1 MSNYIST
8 QSKIMGMVRYF
19 AKLNRN
25 IGLFDTIGSVFKPL
39 DLNKQDKELWVLISN
54 HSIENKWDAFHY
66 IVGEEYANKIAQ
78 TAYSFQDEKNCRFF
92 LPRMY
97 VKKMNDDKQHH
108 HYTVGI
114 CVSKPALLCQYISC
128 VKYAYGLSTYGDKV
142 NFEIDSHT
150 DDIEDFKKIYSQF
163 EEQVKLNEKELAR
176 YSLLKK
182 KYDIYLKKQEINKDF
197 C

>member
-1 MSNYIST
+1 MILWFFNE
-8 QSKIMGMVRYF
+8 
-19 AKLNRN
+19 N
-25 IGLFDTIGSVFKPL
+25 IGLFDTMGGGFKPL

-54 HSIENKWDAFHY
+54 HFSEECLDDY
-66 IVGEEYANKIAQ
+66 CIVSEEYSKKVTH

-128 VKYAYGLSTYGDKV
+128 VKYAYGLSTYGYKV

-197 C
+197 

>member
-19 AKLNRN
+19 AKFNRN
-25 IGLFDTIGSVFKPL
+25 IGLFDTMGGGFKPL

-54 HSIENKWDAFHY
+54 HFSESSWGDYY
-66 IVGEEYANKIAQ
+66 IVSKEYANVNH
-78 TAYSFQDEKNCRFF
+78 FQDEKNCRFF

-97 VKKMNDDKQHH
+97 VKRIDYDLQHH
-108 HYTVGI
+108 PYTVGI
-114 CVSKPALLCQYISC
+114 CVSKPRLLCQYIDD
-128 VKYAYGLSTYGDKV
+128 VKYAYGLSSFGNKA
-142 NFEIDSHT
+142 NFEINSYT

-182 KYDIYLKKQEINKDF
+182 KYDIYLKKLEIDKDF
-197 C
+197 R

>member
-1 MSNYIST
+1 MANYIST

-19 AKLNRN
+19 AKFNGN
-25 IGLFDTIGSVFKPL
+25 IGLFDSFDGRFKPL

-54 HSIENKWDAFHY
+54 HFNGFGGDCF
-66 IVGEEYANKIAQ
+66 IVGEEYMKIID
-78 TAYSFQDEKNCRFF
+78 TAYRFQDENNCRFF

-97 VKKMNDDKQHH
+97 LKRMDDDMQHH
-108 HYTVGI
+108 PYTIGI
-114 CVSKPALLCQYISC
+114 WVSKPTLLCQYIGG
-128 VKYAYGLSTYGDKV
+128 VKYAYGLSTSGNKAS
-142 NFEIDSHT
+142 FEINSYT

-182 KYDIYLKKQEINKDF
+182 KYDIYLKKLEINKDF
-197 C
+197 R